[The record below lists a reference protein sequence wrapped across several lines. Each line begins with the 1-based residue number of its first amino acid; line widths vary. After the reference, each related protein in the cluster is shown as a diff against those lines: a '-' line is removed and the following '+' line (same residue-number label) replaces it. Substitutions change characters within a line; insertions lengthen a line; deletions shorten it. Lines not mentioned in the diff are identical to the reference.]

1 MKTFVSIPH
10 HAYPARVRD
19 NVEAKLQHLIKFY
32 ERIVSLRAVLS
43 REGEAH
49 NVELVANVGH
59 GATLVV
65 EARRDQLEASI
76 DEAVQRMVRVLTRHK
91 AKRAERR
98 RKGGRV
104 GH

>member
-10 HAYPARVRD
+10 HQYPARVRD

-43 REGEAH
+43 REGDDH

-65 EARRDQLEASI
+65 ESRRDQLEAAI
-76 DEAVQRMVRVLTRHK
+76 DEAVQRMTRVLTRHK
-91 AKRAERR
+91 AKRAERY